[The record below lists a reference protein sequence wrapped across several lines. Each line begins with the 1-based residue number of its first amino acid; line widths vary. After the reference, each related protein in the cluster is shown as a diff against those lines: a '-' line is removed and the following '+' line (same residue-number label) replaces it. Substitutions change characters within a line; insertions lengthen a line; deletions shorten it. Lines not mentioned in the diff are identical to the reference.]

1 MFPLPRFPL
10 FRYVKCNR
18 AVSKNAL
25 LYEAQQLAQQRQDCS
40 AALLAA
46 KGPDVAK
53 AWAAKLNRPHD
64 RIRQRGGM
72 VVA

>member
-1 MFPLPRFPL
+1 M
-10 FRYVKCNR
+10 
-18 AVSKNAL
+18 SKNAL

-40 AALLAA
+40 AALLAI
-46 KGPDVAK
+46 KGSDVARK
-53 AWAAKLNRPHD
+53 WAAKLNRPHD

>member
-1 MFPLPRFPL
+1 M
-10 FRYVKCNR
+10 
-18 AVSKNAL
+18 SKNAL

-64 RIRQRGGM
+64 RIRRRGGM